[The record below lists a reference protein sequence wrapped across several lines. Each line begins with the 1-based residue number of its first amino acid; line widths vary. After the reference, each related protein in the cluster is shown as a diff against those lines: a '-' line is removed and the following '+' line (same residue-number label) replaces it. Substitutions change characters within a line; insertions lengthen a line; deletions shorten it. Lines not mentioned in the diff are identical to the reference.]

1 MSRYSDIVS
10 KLINYDTEEEW
21 FEFKENLNKAVEVGK
36 YISALSNAA
45 AYHRKD
51 YGYLIWG
58 VEDSSHEIVGTK
70 VNYRKNING
79 EPFEH
84 FLARS
89 IKPDIAFSFNEA
101 QINGKRVVV
110 LEIPKAKNVPT
121 SYDKVRYLRIGSSR
135 VSLTKHPDREAALFE
150 ILRDK
155 TESIVDKESRY
166 QDLTFE
172 RLFTYYAGLGI
183 TLKRKTFKKNLNLLT
198 KEGKY
203 NLMAQLLSDN
213 SHISIRVSMFD
224 GDNKAS
230 KLYSVRE
237 FGYTCILLSLD
248 KVLEYIDVI
257 NIIQAD
263 ERNRVVHRKDV
274 PLFNKDAV
282 REAIINAFVHNKWI
296 EENAPMFT
304 VYSDRLEILS
314 RGNLD
319 YRQTMEG
326 FFEGESVPVN
336 KELSDIFLQLHISE
350 RSGRGVPKIVDIYG
364 RDSFE
369 FRENSIVVNI
379 PSNRINLS
387 QNISSDFIDSV
398 QKDLEKIRDDL
409 KLNDRRKSILQEIQK
424 NPYITYKELSDAM
437 GISVAAIGYN
447 IKFLKDKGYIE
458 RIGSNKS
465 GYWKILE

>member
-1 MSRYSDIVS
+1 MTKYLDIVNT
-10 KLINYDTEEEW
+10 LIGYDTEEEW
-21 FEFKENLNKAVEVGK
+21 FEFKENLDKVDEVGK

-45 AYHRKD
+45 AYHRKE

-58 VEDSSHEIVGTK
+58 VDDFSHEIVGTK
-70 VNYRKNING
+70 ANYRKNING

-84 FLARS
+84 FLAR
-89 IKPDIAFSFNEA
+89 KTYPDIAFSFNEVD
-101 QINGKRVVV
+101 IDGKRVVV
-110 LEIPKAKNVPT
+110 LEIPKAKNIPT
-121 SYDKVRYLRIGSSR
+121 SYDYVRYLRIGSSR
-135 VSLTKHPDREAALFE
+135 VSLTRHPDREATLFE
-150 ILRDK
+150 ILRDR
-155 TESIVDKESRY
+155 SDAIVDKESRY

-183 TLKRKTFKKNLNLLT
+183 ILKRNTFKKNLNLLT

-213 SHISIRVSMFD
+213 SHISIRVSMF
-224 GDNKAS
+224 GGNNKAS

-237 FGYTCILLSLD
+237 FGNTCLLLSLD
-248 KVLEYIDVI
+248 KVLEYIDVV

-263 ERNRVVHRKDV
+263 ERNRVVHRNDV
-274 PLFNKDAV
+274 PLFDKNAV

-379 PSNRINLS
+379 PSNRIDMS
-387 QNISSDFIDSV
+387 GVIDSEFIENV
-398 QKDLEKIRDDL
+398 KKSLDKILDNS
-409 KLNDRRKSILQEIQK
+409 KLNDRRKRILEEIGK
-424 NPYITYKELSDAM
+424 NPYITYNQLSEVI
-437 GISVAAIGYN
+437 GISVTAVGNN
-447 IKFLKDKGYIE
+447 IKYLKDNGYIE
-458 RIGSNKS
+458 RVGSNMS

>member
-1 MSRYSDIVS
+1 
-10 KLINYDTEEEW
+10 
-21 FEFKENLNKAVEVGK
+21 
-36 YISALSNAA
+36 
-45 AYHRKD
+45 
-51 YGYLIWG
+51 
-58 VEDSSHEIVGTK
+58 
-70 VNYRKNING
+70 
-79 EPFEH
+79 
-84 FLARS
+84 
-89 IKPDIAFSFNEA
+89 
-101 QINGKRVVV
+101 
-110 LEIPKAKNVPT
+110 
-121 SYDKVRYLRIGSSR
+121 
-135 VSLTKHPDREAALFE
+135 
-150 ILRDK
+150 
-155 TESIVDKESRY
+155 
-166 QDLTFE
+166 
-172 RLFTYYAGLGI
+172 
-183 TLKRKTFKKNLNLLT
+183 
-198 KEGKY
+198 
-203 NLMAQLLSDN
+203 MAQLLSDN

>member
-21 FEFKENLNKAVEVGK
+21 FEFKENLDKAAEVGK

-79 EPFEH
+79 ELFEH

-89 IKPDIAFSFNEA
+89 IKPDIAFSFNEV

-183 TLKRKTFKKNLNLLT
+183 TL
-198 KEGKY
+198 
-203 NLMAQLLSDN
+203 
-213 SHISIRVSMFD
+213 
-224 GDNKAS
+224 
-230 KLYSVRE
+230 
-237 FGYTCILLSLD
+237 
-248 KVLEYIDVI
+248 
-257 NIIQAD
+257 
-263 ERNRVVHRKDV
+263 
-274 PLFNKDAV
+274 
-282 REAIINAFVHNKWI
+282 
-296 EENAPMFT
+296 
-304 VYSDRLEILS
+304 
-314 RGNLD
+314 
-319 YRQTMEG
+319 
-326 FFEGESVPVN
+326 
-336 KELSDIFLQLHISE
+336 
-350 RSGRGVPKIVDIYG
+350 
-364 RDSFE
+364 
-369 FRENSIVVNI
+369 
-379 PSNRINLS
+379 
-387 QNISSDFIDSV
+387 
-398 QKDLEKIRDDL
+398 
-409 KLNDRRKSILQEIQK
+409 
-424 NPYITYKELSDAM
+424 
-437 GISVAAIGYN
+437 
-447 IKFLKDKGYIE
+447 
-458 RIGSNKS
+458 
-465 GYWKILE
+465 